1 MEDEREKVNSL
12 IEILLD
18 ELHVSSVWNGGILL
32 LAFFTLILYFFILP
46 TGKNHTWW
54 KSIIF
59 IIGVFVAY
67 MAIGSPLNIVARIQF
82 STHIIQLILL
92 LLVAPPLLIIG
103 FKTEIIHKALK
114 FPIAKKIAN
123 ILTKPY
129 VAFILFFIFL
139 TMLHVPA
146 IFDAARMDIYTNY
159 FYMFGLLFIAIL
171 YWIPIVTDICFE
183 RKQKLLYVGLS
194 IFALIPVSL
203 FLIFSTEGM
212 YETYSDLG
220 VFVDALEACFPPD
233 EEPLPASFYES
244 LLPSKPV
251 QLQHV
256 GGQILL
262 GGGIVVF
269 LITMLLVQVFE
280 KRKATKK

>member
-1 MEDEREKVNSL
+1 
-12 IEILLD
+12 
-18 ELHVSSVWNGGILL
+18 
-32 LAFFTLILYFFILP
+32 
-46 TGKNHTWW
+46 
-54 KSIIF
+54 
-59 IIGVFVAY
+59 
-67 MAIGSPLNIVARIQF
+67 
-82 STHIIQLILL
+82 
-92 LLVAPPLLIIG
+92 
-103 FKTEIIHKALK
+103 
-114 FPIAKKIAN
+114 
-123 ILTKPY
+123 
-129 VAFILFFIFL
+129 
-139 TMLHVPA
+139 MLHVPA

-203 FLIFSTEGM
+203 FLMFSTEGM

-280 KRKATKK
+280 KRKATKKIRRIETHCCYSGSFYFEKNDLSHSYFIKAMTLDSVCMVFYLLYYN